1 MRVLVVDDEPGVV
14 SLLRKALQKEGY
26 AVDVATNGQQAIQK
40 ATTFDYDV
48 ILLDVLIPAPDGFE
62 VCRRLRAKE
71 RWTPIL
77 LLSGVSETES
87 RVAGLDAG
95 ADDYLTKPFAMSE
108 LTARIRALV
117 RRKVGERPA
126 VLKVG
131 DVCLDPA
138 TREVTVN
145 DKPVDLT
152 PREFAM
158 LELFMRNP
166 GRVLSRTFILDHVW
180 DVNFDAS
187 SNVVDVYVRYLRK
200 KLDACSDGS
209 HIESKRGVGYRF
221 VADPGGSEAARG

>member
-1 MRVLVVDDEPGVV
+1 MRVLVVDDEPHVV
-14 SLLRKALQKEGY
+14 SLLRKALQREGY
-26 AVDVATNGQQAIQK
+26 AVDVAATGDQAIQK
-40 ATTFDYDV
+40 ATVFDYDV
-48 ILLDVLIPAPDGFE
+48 ILLDVLIPAPDGLE

-77 LLSGVSETES
+77 LLSGVSEIET

-108 LTARIRALV
+108 LSARIRALV
-117 RRKVGERPA
+117 RRKVEERPS

-145 DKPVDLT
+145 DDPVDLT

-166 GRVLSRTFILDHVW
+166 GRVLSRAFILDHVW
-180 DVNFDAS
+180 DFTFDAS

-200 KLDACSDGS
+200 KLDRCSEHS
-209 HIESKRGVGYRF
+209 YIESKRGVGYRF
-221 VADPGGSEAARG
+221 LGPDKAQSAPG